1 MAYITDMTMQKK
13 VMTKKKRKR
22 SSDFWL
28 GKVHPLR
35 ENHGYAYVYGNVPI
49 IRGSDN
55 PKVRVR
61 VRVRTLGLSDP
72 RINGPSDC
80 RPIIFEK
87 RRL

>member
-1 MAYITDMTMQKK
+1 
-13 VMTKKKRKR
+13 MTKKREKGHQIFGWEKYT
-22 SSDFWL
+22 
-28 GKVHPLR
+28 PLR